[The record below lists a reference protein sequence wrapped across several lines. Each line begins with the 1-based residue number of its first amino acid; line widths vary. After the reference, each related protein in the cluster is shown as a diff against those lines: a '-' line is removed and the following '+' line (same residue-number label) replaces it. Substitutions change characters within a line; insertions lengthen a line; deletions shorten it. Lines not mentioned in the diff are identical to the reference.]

1 MYSMNFMN
9 FIFIFTFLLLQLKK
23 ICILKLIVALNF
35 SLLPWWY
42 LFSKFFFSL
51 FYVYNF
57 SSSFKYERKKKICS
71 KHRVSIYAMIFVL
84 LIHINSVTQKISH
97 CKIIYQSQKR
107 SLFFICKGKMCVNFL
122 KYLFEFF
129 STNFIVIDVSRKQ
142 S

>member
-1 MYSMNFMN
+1 MHTKVDCCFKL
-9 FIFIFTFLLLQLKK
+9 FTFTMMIFVFK
-23 ICILKLIVALNF
+23 V
-35 SLLPWWY
+35 
-42 LFSKFFFSL
+42 FSL

-57 SSSFKYERKKKICS
+57 SFSSKYKCKKKICS

-142 S
+142 L